1 MNQFCEAFLG
11 LTAVC
16 TGMGSLICLIAAI
29 IYVATDESSK
39 EFCLFVL
46 GFILLGC
53 ISVASVTATVH
64 YGEHIAASTSQPAEV
79 PQ

>member
-1 MNQFCEAFLG
+1 MNQFCEAFLC

-16 TGMGSLICLIAAI
+16 TGVGSLICLIMAI

-39 EFCLFVL
+39 EFCLLVL

-53 ISVASVTATVH
+53 ISVASATATVH
-64 YGEHIAASTSQPAEV
+64 YDEHIAAPASQPAEV
-79 PQ
+79 HQ